1 MKNAFLKYII
11 WLAFVWLQV
20 MSGFELRAQSHYSYL
35 YIEGDKETPFYV
47 KMEGKMVP
55 RLSQNYCILSNLD
68 AGVTNIEILFQQNK
82 YAPVK
87 FAVKIPKGA
96 SRGLMLRKVDDN
108 FALYDLQTGHYIFA
122 GNKAS
127 EDDISGLEKLIARQY
142 QQQHNPA
149 PAVESKQPEA
159 VAANTKTAATPAK
172 KDDPLPAFNPG
183 GDKPADTP
191 RQPKPDKKAETVKTV
206 KPVKDSKEKKVPATA
221 KERAKEPEAPAPRGE
236 QKSKYLSNVVINGEE
251 GTAPAEDDVWPSDLP
266 PNTDC
271 SGAMSDTEF
280 DAFMKKLKSKEDE
293 SRIKFVQKN
302 KKLCFTTEQVSY
314 IGRSIGSTS
323 GKLQVLKQLYAQT
336 TDQQNYH
343 MLEHLFKTDYLKQK
357 FRETIN
363 APK

>member
-1 MKNAFLKYII
+1 MKSIFFRCIML
-11 WLAFVWLQV
+11 LGFVWLQGLTGL
-20 MSGFELRAQSHYSYL
+20 MAQHNDYSYL

-47 KMEGKMVP
+47 KMEGKMMP

-68 AGVTNIEILFQQNK
+68 AGVTHIEILFQQNK

-87 FAVKIPKGA
+87 FAVKVPKGA
-96 SRGLMLRKVDDN
+96 SRGLMLRRVDDN
-108 FALYDLQTGHYIFA
+108 FALYDLQTGHYVFA

-142 QQQHNPA
+142 QQKNNP
-149 PAVESKQPEA
+149 
-159 VAANTKTAATPAK
+159 VAAPVVKEPETSGNSKTAAAGK
-172 KDDPLPAFNPG
+172 EEALPAFSPDKG
-183 GDKPADTP
+183 KPAGKGSVAK
-191 RQPKPDKKAETVKTV
+191 QPQPEQKNGAAKTTKPDPGT
-206 KPVKDSKEKKVPATA
+206 KEKKETVTA
-221 KERAKEPEAPAPRGE
+221 KNKVKEQTLPE
-236 QKSKYLSNVVINGEE
+236 QKKDTKSKYLSNVVINQEDN
-251 GTAPAEDDVWPSDLP
+251 TTAEDDVWPTDLP

-280 DAFMKKLKSKEDE
+280 DAFLKKLKAKEDE

-363 APK
+363 TPQ